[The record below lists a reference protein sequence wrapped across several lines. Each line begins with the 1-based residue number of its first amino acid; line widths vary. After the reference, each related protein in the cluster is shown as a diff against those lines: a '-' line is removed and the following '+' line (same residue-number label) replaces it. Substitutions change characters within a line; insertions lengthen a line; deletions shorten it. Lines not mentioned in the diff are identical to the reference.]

1 MFKFPAVSLRNSI
14 FVRLVFTYLF
24 VVIPIILLGLYL
36 YQWSYKNAS
45 QDISRATV
53 KQLNYYLGTLDRE
66 VEWIEL
72 QLFDMVEDGG
82 LNTLSVTWDFIDHA
96 DKRSELS
103 RLLQR
108 MTSLQNSSSYIKDIY
123 IHIRS
128 IDKTLSTAEAV
139 QEFDLIQYNFFRSG
153 AKGNEHRLIKWN
165 NSLYLNGSKE
175 SGRKG
180 AEPLFT
186 VQIELDVEKLQRSLE
201 QVNLYPESGSLLI
214 SESAGFVLSSDKD
227 ADLSIQEYVKDSSS
241 SSSDAVVMKLK
252 GKKYQMNKVYS
263 DATGLS
269 AAMYIPEETVKR
281 PLSMFSKWAWVFT
294 VTSLLAII
302 VFSYFSYRMIHRPLL
317 KLIQGFKRMEGG
329 DLDSHI
335 EHERKDE
342 FGYLY
347 TRFNH
352 MLSKLQTLID
362 QDFKQKMMMQKAELK
377 QLQSQINPH
386 FLYNSFFILN
396 TLSRMGD
403 SERIEQFTNMLGEY
417 FRFIT
422 RNGEDH
428 VALSEEIKHSRTY
441 TEIQKLRFSRR
452 ITVYFDDLPKELEG
466 IRVPR
471 LIVQPIIENAYEHS
485 LEKMEEDG
493 ILHVGFEKRQNE
505 ILIRIEDNGNAITDS
520 EIELLRDHLSHTA
533 DSYEMTGMINIHRR
547 LVLTFGE
554 GSGLF
559 LSKSKLNGLEV
570 LIRIKTEEEI
580 DCTGS

>member
-45 QDISRATV
+45 QDISRATA

-72 QLFDMVEDGG
+72 QLFDMVEDSG
-82 LNTLSVTWDFIDHA
+82 LNTLSVTWDFIDNA

-108 MTSLQNSSSYIKDIY
+108 MTSVQNSSPYIKDIY

-128 IDKTLSTAEAV
+128 INKTLSTAEAI
-139 QEFDLIQYNFFRSG
+139 QDFDLIQYYFFRSG
-153 AKGNEHRLIKWN
+153 AKESEHRLIKWN
-165 NSLYLNGSKE
+165 NSIYLNGSKE

-186 VQIELDVEKLQRSLE
+186 VQIELDVEKLQKSLE
-201 QVNLYPESGSLLI
+201 QVNLYPESGSLLL
-214 SESAGFVLSSDKD
+214 SESAGIVLSTDKD
-227 ADLSIQEYVKDSSS
+227 ADLAIQDFIRNSPSNH
-241 SSSDAVVMKLK
+241 DAVVMKLK
-252 GKKYQMNKVYS
+252 SKTFQMNKVYS

-269 AAMYIPEETVKR
+269 VAMYLPEETVKR
-281 PLSMFSKWAWVFT
+281 PLSTFPKWAWIFII
-294 VTSLLAII
+294 TSFLAVV
-302 VFSYFSYRMIHRPLL
+302 VFSYSSYRIIHQPLL

-329 DLDSHI
+329 SLDSHI

-403 SERIEQFTNMLGEY
+403 ADRIEKFTNMLGEY

-422 RNGEDH
+422 RNGEDY

-441 TEIQKLRFSRR
+441 TEIQNLRFSRR
-452 ITVYFDDLPKELEG
+452 ITVFFDELPKEMEC

-493 ILHVGFEKRQNE
+493 ILHVAFEKNQNE

-520 EIELLRDHLSHTA
+520 ELESLREHLSHTA
-533 DSYEMTGMINIHRR
+533 DSYEITGMINIHRR

-580 DCTGS
+580 DCIGS